1 MTDLMVD
8 VPGGKVFTRSWKGA
22 PGDAAPIILM
32 HDSLGS
38 VELWRD
44 FPAALAQA
52 SARTVIAYDRL
63 GFGKSEPLTE
73 RPPVNFISAEA
84 DRVFP
89 VLRQALAI
97 ERFVLFGHS
106 VGGAMALATAAL
118 HGEGCEAVITESAQ
132 SFVEPLT
139 LSGIRAAKQQF
150 SNDGELARLERW
162 HGERAPW
169 VLDAWTGVWLSPE
182 FASWSLDELL
192 PRVQTRVLAIHGDR
206 DDYGTTEF
214 PRHIARRVSGP
225 AEIAILEDCGHV
237 PHREKSAEVL
247 RRVSAFLATT
257 GTIGSIG
264 GRNGPV
270 VQPISDAAAVRT
282 EGLGRSQN

>member
-1 MTDLMVD
+1 MGV
-8 VPGGKVFTRSWKGA
+8 SSNS
-22 PGDAAPIILM
+22 APIILM

-44 FPAALAQA
+44 FPAALAEA
-52 SARTVIAYDRL
+52 TARTVLAYDRL
-63 GFGKSEPLTE
+63 GFGKSEALTQ
-73 RPPVNFISAEA
+73 RPSVNFISEEA
-84 DRVFP
+84 DRIFP
-89 VLRQALAI
+89 VLRQGLAI
-97 ERFVLFGHS
+97 DHFVLFGHS

-150 SNDGELARLERW
+150 SNEGELARLERW
-162 HGERAPW
+162 HGERARW

-182 FASWSLDELL
+182 FAAWSLDDLL
-192 PRVQTRVLAIHGDR
+192 PRVQARVLAIHGDR

-225 AEIAILEDCGHV
+225 AELAILYDCGHV
-237 PHREKSAEVL
+237 PHREKTAQVL
-247 RRVSAFLATT
+247 RRVSAFLAA
-257 GTIGSIG
+257 
-264 GRNGPV
+264 
-270 VQPISDAAAVRT
+270 D
-282 EGLGRSQN
+282 

>member
-1 MTDLMVD
+1 MTDLWVD
-8 VPGGKVFTRSWKGA
+8 VPGGKVFTRSWKGESS
-22 PGDAAPIILM
+22 DSAPIILM

-44 FPAALAQA
+44 FPAALAEA
-52 SARTVIAYDRL
+52 TGRAVIAYDRL
-63 GFGKSEPLTE
+63 GFGKSAPLTQ
-73 RPPVNFISAEA
+73 RPSVQFISEEA
-84 DRVFP
+84 DVIFP
-89 VLRQALAI
+89 ALRQQLVI
-97 ERFVLFGHS
+97 DRCVLFGHS
-106 VGGAMALATAAL
+106 VGGAMALASAAL

-150 SNDGELARLERW
+150 SNEAELARLERW
-162 HGERAPW
+162 HGERARW

-192 PRVQTRVLAIHGDR
+192 PRVQARVLAMHGDR
-206 DDYGTTEF
+206 DDYGTVEF

-225 AEIAILEDCGHV
+225 SEVAILDDCGHV

-247 RRVSAFLATT
+247 RRVATFLAKAA
-257 GTIGSIG
+257 SITCVEQASG
-264 GRNGPV
+264 NG
-270 VQPISDAAAVRT
+270 
-282 EGLGRSQN
+282 

>member
-1 MTDLMVD
+1 MTDLMVA
-8 VPGGKVFTRSWKGA
+8 VPGGKVFTRSWMGVSSNS
-22 PGDAAPIILM
+22 APIILM

-44 FPAALAQA
+44 FPAALAEA
-52 SARTVIAYDRL
+52 TARTVLAYDRL
-63 GFGKSEPLTE
+63 GFGKSEALTQ
-73 RPPVNFISAEA
+73 RPSVNFISEEA
-84 DRVFP
+84 DRIFP
-89 VLRQALAI
+89 VLRQGLAI
-97 ERFVLFGHS
+97 DHFVLFGHS

-150 SNDGELARLERW
+150 SNEGELARLERW
-162 HGERAPW
+162 HGERARW

-182 FASWSLDELL
+182 FAAWSLDDLL
-192 PRVQTRVLAIHGDR
+192 PRVQARVLAIHGDR

-225 AEIAILEDCGHV
+225 AELAILDDCGHV
-237 PHREKSAEVL
+237 PHREKTAQVL
-247 RRVSAFLATT
+247 RRVSAFLAA
-257 GTIGSIG
+257 
-264 GRNGPV
+264 
-270 VQPISDAAAVRT
+270 D
-282 EGLGRSQN
+282 